1 MEVINPNNSTTLRQD
16 KQLLVILHL
25 SQLLTYITGFGGLLV
40 PLILWAVNKDRV
52 AGMDAHGKE
61 IINFQLSMFLYALIC
76 IPLIL
81 ALGLGILGL
90 VIICILSLV
99 YPIINGVNASN
110 DNPVSYPLTIRFL
123 S

>member
-1 MEVINPNNSTTLRQD
+1 MEVINPNNSTALRQD
-16 KQLLVILHL
+16 NQLLVITHL

-40 PLILWAVNKDRV
+40 PLILWAVNNDRV
-52 AGMDAHGKE
+52 AGMDEHGKQ

-76 IPLIL
+76 IPLIF

-90 VIICILSLV
+90 IVICILSLV
-99 YPIINGVNASN
+99 FPIINGVNASN
-110 DNPVSYPLTIRFL
+110 NKPIHYPLSIRFL

>member
-1 MEVINPNNSTTLRQD
+1 MEVINPNTGTTLRND
-16 KQLLVILHL
+16 NQLLVVTHL
-25 SQLLTYITGFGGLLV
+25 TQLLTYITGFGGLLV

-52 AGMDAHGKE
+52 TGMDAHGKQ
-61 IINFQLSMFLYALIC
+61 IINFQLSMILYALIC

-90 VIICILSLV
+90 IVICILSLV
-99 YPIINGVNASN
+99 FPIINAVNASN
-110 DNPVSYPLTIRFL
+110 NKPVSYPLTIKFL